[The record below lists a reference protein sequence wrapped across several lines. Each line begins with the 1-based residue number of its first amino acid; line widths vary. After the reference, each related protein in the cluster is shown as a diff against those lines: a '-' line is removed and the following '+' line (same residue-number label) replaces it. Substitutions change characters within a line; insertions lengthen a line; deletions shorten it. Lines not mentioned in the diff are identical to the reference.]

1 MKRVMVVALV
11 LLCVTGT
18 VFATGAVETTQQ
30 VYKLRS
36 STNLAPG
43 GTVGR
48 GLQYFVDELN
58 KAAGGRIEATANFGS
73 ELGTQREQVEMTKTG
88 SLEMVVSAPGTGPGA
103 YIPQLQAID
112 LPYLFND
119 EEHFVRVLNGV
130 EAEMSRLLAP
140 HNFVAIG
147 GQNMGF
153 RHMLIKQRPVS
164 KPADLQG
171 LKMRGPNPVFV
182 QMFQA
187 LGASGVTTDWNDVY
201 TSLQTGVVDGQMNP
215 LSIIA
220 MAKFQEVQK
229 YITLTNHL
237 YAPYVWVI
245 NPRFYSSLPADLQ
258 RVVDDAS
265 RTAILAGRG
274 LSRIIDASDKGLPTL
289 AARMEVYVPNTS
301 EMRQF
306 RDVTMPAAKAFMTD
320 KYKAEGTQW
329 VDRFYSAIEAAE
341 KELGLR

>member
-1 MKRVMVVALV
+1 MKRVMIAVLV
-11 LLCVTGT
+11 LLCMTGI
-18 VFATGAVETTQQ
+18 VSATGVSETTGQ

-36 STNLAPG
+36 STNLAPA

-73 ELGTQREQVEMTKTG
+73 ELGNQREQVEMAKTG

-103 YIPQLQAID
+103 YVPQLQAID

-153 RHMLIKQRPVS
+153 RHMLIKQRPVR

-187 LGASGVTTDWNDVY
+187 LGASGVTTDWNDIY
-201 TSLQTGVVDGQMNP
+201 TSLQTGVIDGMEASP
-215 LSIIA
+215 DMIYS
-220 MAKFQEVQK
+220 MRFQEQAK
-229 YITLTNHL
+229 YFSKTFHN
-237 YAPYVWVI
+237 ASCV
-245 NPRFYSSLPADLQ
+245 FYFFNKQWLESLPSDLQ
-258 RVVDDAS
+258 KIVTDTARKAAAYQNKIDLEAQQASMQKMIDEGTIVNEVDDINEFKKLTAPMMETFKA
-265 RTAILAGRG
+265 RGPEWADFINKLTAI
-274 LSRIIDASDKGLPTL
+274 K
-289 AARMEVYVPNTS
+289 
-301 EMRQF
+301 
-306 RDVTMPAAKAFMTD
+306 
-320 KYKAEGTQW
+320 
-329 VDRFYSAIEAAE
+329 
-341 KELGLR
+341 

>member
-1 MKRVMVVALV
+1 MKRVMVVVLV

-58 KAAGGRIEATANFGS
+58 KAAGGRIVATANFGS
-73 ELGTQREQVEMTKTG
+73 ELGTQREQVEMAKTG

-103 YIPQLQAID
+103 YVPQLQAID

-119 EEHFVRVLNGV
+119 EDHFVRVLNGV

-153 RHMLIKQRPVS
+153 RHMLIKQRQV
-164 KPADLQG
+164 KTPADLPG

-201 TSLQTGVVDGQMNP
+201 TSLQTGVIDGMEASP
-215 LSIIA
+215 DMIYS
-220 MAKFQEVQK
+220 MRFQEQAK
-229 YITLTNHL
+229 YFSKTFHN
-237 YAPYVWVI
+237 ASCV
-245 NPRFYSSLPADLQ
+245 FYFFNKQWLESLPADLQ
-258 RVVDDAS
+258 KIATDTARKAAAYQNKIDLEAQQAS
-265 RTAILAGRG
+265 MQKMI
-274 LSRIIDASDKGLPTL
+274 
-289 AARMEVYVPNTS
+289 
-301 EMRQF
+301 
-306 RDVTMPAAKAFMTD
+306 
-320 KYKAEGTQW
+320 AEGTIVNEVNDINEFKKLTAPMMDTFKARGPEW
-329 VDRFYSAIEAAE
+329 ADFINKLTAI
-341 KELGLR
+341 K

>member
-1 MKRVMVVALV
+1 MKRIMVAVLV
-11 LLCVTGT
+11 LLCVTGI
-18 VFATGAVETTQQ
+18 VFATGTAETSQQ

-58 KAAGGRIEATANFGS
+58 KAAGGRIVATANFGS

-103 YIPQLQAID
+103 YVPQLQAID

-119 EEHFVRVLNGV
+119 EAHFVRVLNGV

-182 QMFQA
+182 QMFQS

-201 TSLQTGVVDGQMNP
+201 TSLQTGVIDGMEASP
-215 LSIIA
+215 DMIYS
-220 MAKFQEVQK
+220 MRFQEQAK
-229 YITLTNHL
+229 YFSKTFHN
-237 YAPYVWVI
+237 ASCV
-245 NPRFYSSLPADLQ
+245 FYFFNKQWLESLPADLQ
-258 RVVDDAS
+258 KIVTDTARKAAAYQNKIDLEAQQAS
-265 RTAILAGRG
+265 MQKMI
-274 LSRIIDASDKGLPTL
+274 
-289 AARMEVYVPNTS
+289 
-301 EMRQF
+301 
-306 RDVTMPAAKAFMTD
+306 
-320 KYKAEGTQW
+320 AEGTIVNEVNDINEFKKLTAPMMDTFKARGPEW
-329 VDRFYSAIEAAE
+329 ADFINKLTSI
-341 KELGLR
+341 K